1 MVEEVVQSLLLRQG
15 SRVGRRKGRGTILKV
30 SRSHPDARHAPCA
43 CIFVYLFAW
52 RAAPQSRINCK
63 IGGGGVSALQR
74 EAEYSRRCWVKIVVG
89 WRGGGGFTE
98 SVQEGSELLGILVG
112 LPRVLARP
120 FEVPRFSMRQEG

>member
-89 WRGGGGFTE
+89 WRGGGGLLSPSRKAANYLGYWWGYPE
-98 SVQEGSELLGILVG
+98 SLRDLSRFQGS
-112 LPRVLARP
+112 
-120 FEVPRFSMRQEG
+120 Q